1 MFTPT
6 IATTIHTVAAAAA
19 AAAALQ
25 TPSLP
30 RRAAPPHTAAA
41 IHRENGP
48 SLEKFHPRRAR
59 FSLLKAN

>member
-6 IATTIHTVAAAAA
+6 IATTIHTMAAAA

-25 TPSLP
+25 TPSPP
-30 RRAAPPHTAAA
+30 RLAAPPHTTAA

>member
-6 IATTIHTVAAAAA
+6 IATTIHTMAAAA

-25 TPSLP
+25 TPSPP
-30 RRAAPPHTAAA
+30 RRAALPHTAAA